1 VIKPPR
7 GMIFLEKL
15 KKGEMFETAGLKGVK
30 IKTGPMG
37 TNVIIISA
45 NLPEDD
51 QPYYLGKHLFA
62 NKTAVKR
69 SK

>member
-1 VIKPPR
+1 
-7 GMIFLEKL
+7 
-15 KKGEMFETAGLKGVK
+15 MFETSDLKGVK

-51 QPYYLGKHLFA
+51 QPYYLGKHLLA
-62 NKTAVKR
+62 NTTAVKR